1 AMTATGPA
9 IAVVTTVGDKKEARR
24 MAQALVEGGLAA
36 CAQVEKI
43 DSVYAWKGKIE
54 HGKEYRVLFKTVE
67 ARYEAVERAI
77 RELHSYELPAL
88 HAVPFTHISAPY
100 AAWRMQRSRGVM
112 SSGPRVSG
120 SPQASRASRRLSVQK
135 TMNMLA

>member
-1 AMTATGPA
+1 MTA
-9 IAVVTTVGDKKEARR
+9 IAVVTTVGDKREARQL
-24 MAQALVEGGLAA
+24 AHALVEAGLAA

-67 ARYEAVERAI
+67 ARYDAVERAI
-77 RELHSYELPAL
+77 RELHSYELPAI

-100 AAWRMQRSRGVM
+100 AAWIEEN
-112 SSGPRVSG
+112 
-120 SPQASRASRRLSVQK
+120 A
-135 TMNMLA
+135 T